1 MIIVKKRLNI
11 TVLLLAAVLGTSVTA
26 CSGSAKTAE
35 TTTETA
41 AAVEE
46 TTVEETAAETTAAET
61 TAAETGAAVSGKP
74 AAEIL
79 SEIYDSVSLPGVME
93 MPAQYIMNY
102 YGIDTGAYPDS
113 FFAMSEDAT
122 SAEMIVFVRA
132 ASEAEAAVVG
142 EQLQMIRDTKAEE
155 MQNYLPEQYQL
166 VSGSDVVINGNTAY
180 LVISEQAAAI
190 RSVIESGI

>member
-1 MIIVKKRLNI
+1 MKKRLNI

-26 CSGSAKTAE
+26 CSGSAKT
-35 TTTETA
+35 
-41 AAVEE
+41 
-46 TTVEETAAETTAAET
+46 AET